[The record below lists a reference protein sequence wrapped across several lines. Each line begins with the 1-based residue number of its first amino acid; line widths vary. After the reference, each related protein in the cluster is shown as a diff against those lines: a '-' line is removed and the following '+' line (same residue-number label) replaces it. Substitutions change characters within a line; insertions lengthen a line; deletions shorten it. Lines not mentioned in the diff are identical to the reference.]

1 MKYTNDYIYKNV
13 RMYMHYHL
21 PVQHTQHR
29 WCMCM
34 HTKYSHTIIVSDDHH
49 CWHTVPLETEVKGL
63 RSLGD
68 DVINSLKRDTGC
80 VLPRIKR
87 YSSTR
92 ERVVIS
98 LCGSGV
104 ASQGSQ
110 PTPRDLVSRED
121 SACMYVCIL
130 HMYINEEMHV
140 QSSIQCTSIKKML
153 A

>member
-1 MKYTNDYIYKNV
+1 
-13 RMYMHYHL
+13 MHYHL

-29 WCMCM
+29 WCTYMY
-34 HTKYSHTIIVSDDHH
+34 TKYSHTIIVSDDHH

-68 DVINSLKRDTGC
+68 DVINSLKGDTGC
-80 VLPRIKR
+80 VLPRVKR
-87 YSSTR
+87 YSSTC
-92 ERVVIS
+92 ERVVIR

-121 SACMYVCIL
+121 SACMYVCTL
-130 HMYINEEMHV
+130 HMYVNEEMHV
-140 QSSIQCTSIKKML
+140 QSSMQCTSIKKML